1 MSLDERELEGSGV
14 RLAVMS
20 NRFEAVVRAMRIT
33 LARTARSGVLQAGLD
48 FSCCVITRSH
58 ELLAWAESLPIHVMS
73 GPDLMSRAMC
83 DLYPELRR
91 GDAFLH
97 NSPYLGNGHAADY
110 TILVPVIDDE
120 GVHHFTV
127 MAKGHLADIG
137 NSLPTTY
144 MAGARDVYEEGALIF
159 PCVRVQQGY
168 RDCEDVLRMCWMRI
182 RVPEQWWGDHLA
194 LLGAA
199 RTGERRLL
207 ELGKELGWDA
217 LHDFSREWFDY
228 SERKMIAALREC
240 PSGRVTTRGKH
251 DPIPQVPDAI
261 PLSATVEV
269 RSDEGIVEVDL
280 RDNPDC
286 QPCGLNLTEATARTG
301 AMIGVFNSID
311 HTVPSNAGSARR
323 IRVLLR
329 ENCIVGIPRHPTS
342 CSLATTNVM
351 DRVVNLVQRAMA
363 EIGEGFGLG
372 EIGLS
377 HPASTAVLS
386 GWNPRDGQPFVNQI
400 FLAWTGGAGGPAAD
414 GWLTFSGPGDGG
426 VVGRDS
432 IEIDELRHPIV
443 VYEQRVLPDT
453 EGAGRH
459 RGAPAA
465 RLEYGPLGSSIEVMF
480 LSDGCENPPLGA
492 QGGLPG
498 ARAEQYLRD
507 VEGDCRE
514 LPPFVHLVV
523 KDGERLISHSTGGG
537 GYGPP
542 LERDPE
548 LVRDDVVQ
556 GFVTVEHARGVYGVV
571 LDDAGTIDPEATA
584 ELRRKT
590 REALETE

>member
-1 MSLDERELEGSGV
+1 MSVEERELERSGV

-48 FSCCVITRSH
+48 FSCCVITRDH

-73 GPDLMSRAMC
+73 GPDLMARAMC
-83 DLYPELRR
+83 EFYPELRR

-97 NSPYLGNGHAADY
+97 NSPYHGNGHAADY
-110 TILVPVIDDE
+110 SILVPVIDEE
-120 GVHHFTV
+120 GIHHFTV
-127 MAKGHLADIG
+127 MAKGHLADCG

-159 PCVRVQQGY
+159 PCVRIQQDY
-168 RDCEDVLRMCWMRI
+168 RDCEDILRACWMRI

-199 RTGERRLL
+199 RTGERRLV
-207 ELGKELGWDA
+207 ELGKELGWAA
-217 LHDFSREWFDY
+217 LHEFSREWFDY
-228 SERKMIAALREC
+228 SERKMISALRQC

-269 RSDEGIVEVDL
+269 RGDEGIVEVDL

-286 QPCGLNLTEATARTG
+286 QPCGLNLSEATARTG

-311 HTVPSNAGSARR
+311 HTVPPNAGSARR

-342 CSLATTNVM
+342 CSLGTTNVM

-363 EIGEGFGLG
+363 QIGEGFGLG

-386 GWNPRDGQPFVNQI
+386 GHNPRDGLPFVNQI
-400 FLAWTGGAGGPAAD
+400 FLAWTGGAGGPKAD

-443 VYEQRVLPDT
+443 FYAQHVVPDT
-453 EGAGRH
+453 EGAGRF

-465 RLEYGPLGSSIEVMF
+465 LLDYGPLGHSIEVMF
-480 LSDGCENPPLGA
+480 LSDGSENPPLGA
-492 QGGLPG
+492 QGGEPG
-498 ARAEQYLRD
+498 ARARQFLQRARGE
-507 VEGDCRE
+507 VEE
-514 LPPFVHLVV
+514 LPLFAHLIMD
-523 KDGERLISHSTGGG
+523 DGDRLISHSTGGG

-542 LERDPE
+542 LARHPE
-548 LVRDDVVQ
+548 LVRDDVEQ
-556 GFVTVEHARGVYGVV
+556 GFVTRTRAREIYGVV
-571 LDDAGTIDPEATA
+571 IGDDGTVDVEATA
-584 ELRRKT
+584 AART
-590 REALETE
+590 AAGSAP

>member
-1 MSLDERELEGSGV
+1 M
-14 RLAVMS
+14 AVMS
-20 NRFEAVVRAMRIT
+20 NRFESIVRAMRGT

-48 FSCCVITRSH
+48 FSCCVITREH

-83 DLYPELRR
+83 ELYPELHA

-97 NSPYLGNGHAADY
+97 NSPYHGNGHAADY
-110 TILVPVIDDE
+110 TILVPVVDD

-127 MAKGHLADIG
+127 MAKGHLADCG

-144 MAGARDVYEEGALIF
+144 MALARDVYEEGALIF
-159 PCVRVQQGY
+159 PCVRVQEGY
-168 RDCEDVLRMCWMRI
+168 EDCDDLLRVCLMRI
-182 RVPEQWWGDHLA
+182 RVPEQFWGDYLA

-207 ELGKELGWDA
+207 ELGREIGWDS
-217 LHDFSREWFDY
+217 LHEFSTEWFDY
-228 SERKMIAALREC
+228 SERKMVAALAKC
-240 PSGRVTTRGKH
+240 PSGRITARGRH
-251 DPIPQVPDAI
+251 DPIPQVAELA
-261 PLSATVEV
+261 LSATVTLDSEDGV
-269 RSDEGIVEVDL
+269 VEVDL
-280 RDNPDC
+280 RENPDC

-311 HTVPSNAGSARR
+311 HTVPPNAGSARR
-323 IRVLLR
+323 VRVLLR
-329 ENCIVGIPRHPTS
+329 ENCITGIPRHPTS

-363 EIGEGFGLG
+363 EIGEGCGLG

-386 GWNPRDGQPFVNQI
+386 GIDPRSGGPFVNQI

-432 IEIDELRHPIV
+432 VEIDELRHPIV
-443 VYEQRVLPDT
+443 IHDQRVLPDT
-453 EGAGRH
+453 GGPGRY
-459 RGAPAA
+459 RGAPGA
-465 RLEYGPLGSSIEVMF
+465 RLEYGPLDCSIEAMF
-480 LSDGCENPPLGA
+480 LSDGSENPPLGVR
-492 QGGLPG
+492 GGGAG

-507 VEGDCRE
+507 VGGSRSE
-514 LPPFVHLVV
+514 LPTFTHVV
-523 KDGERLISHSTGGG
+523 VRDGERLISHSTGGG

-548 LVRDDVVQ
+548 LVRDDVIQ
-556 GFVTVEHARGVYGVV
+556 GFVTVGHAADAYGVV
-571 LDDAGTIDPEATA
+571 VDDRGVIDGEATL
-584 ELRRKT
+584 ELRQRRHASGT
-590 REALETE
+590 GALSDDPQ